1 MYTCKPAKKSLVFM
15 FVLMISVA
23 FALTYL
29 ANYFLNFLG
38 VATEIIIGVVWFAVA
53 VFLLVIMPLYF
64 KHTRITVTDKE
75 ISKYTFMFTYKY
87 QYMSMD
93 SVTSVTACITPLGN
107 LTGLNCIIVNALG
120 ARLLLLCLNKDDC
133 MKITKFFND
142 IISTRDKV

>member
-38 VATEIIIGVVWFAVA
+38 VATKIIIGVVWFAVA
-53 VFLLVIMPLYF
+53 AFLLVIMPLYF

>member
-15 FVLMISVA
+15 FVLMISVV

>member
-133 MKITKFFND
+133 MKTTKFFND
-142 IISTRDKV
+142 IISKRDKV

>member
-133 MKITKFFND
+133 MKITNFFND